1 MAEGK
6 RDKQFYEQR
15 ASDEMAR
22 HFLSANYDVRQKLAL
37 AGRMLAREE
46 HESGLAGQITAR
58 AEKPGTFWT
67 ARFGYGLDEV
77 TASNLLLVDDDLN
90 PVEGDGMPN
99 PSTRFHLW
107 IYRVRPDVTCILHTH
122 PPYTSALSMV
132 GEELAVAHMDTTMF
146 FEDCAYLPE
155 WPGVPFG
162 DEEGDIISKAL
173 GQKRAI
179 LLAHHGQL
187 VACPTIEEAAVLA
200 VFMERAAKMQIRA
213 RAIGPIRPIRPELA
227 REARQY
233 RLKSKAI
240 EATFNYFGRQ
250 ILRDE
255 GDGAIK

>member
-1 MAEGK
+1 MMDEK

-22 HFLSANYDVRQKLAL
+22 HFISADYDLRQKLAL

-58 AEKPGTFWT
+58 GERPGTFWT

-77 TASNLLLVDDDLN
+77 TAGNLLLVDDDLH

-107 IYRVRPDVTCILHTH
+107 VYRARPDVSCILHTH
-122 PPYTSALSMV
+122 PPHVSALSML

-146 FEDCAYLPE
+146 FEDCAYLPD

-162 DEEGDIISKAL
+162 DEEGEIISRAL
-173 GQKRAI
+173 GQKHAI
-179 LLAHHGQL
+179 LLGHHGQL
-187 VACPTIEEAAVLA
+187 VACATIEEAAVLA
-200 VFMERAAKMQIRA
+200 VFIERAAKMQLRA
-213 RAIGPIRPIRPELA
+213 RAVGPVKPIRPELA

-240 EATFNYFGRQ
+240 EATFNYFARQ
-250 ILRDE
+250 ILRDQ
-255 GDGAIK
+255 GDGAIR